1 MLFPFL
7 HKCTTIIV
15 SNEYFHTYESSYCFL
30 GKKEFVLRK
39 IVAKYQF
46 IENAMGKPRWIHS
59 IGQTP
64 PIKTMHTA
72 DTVNI
77 VHFLR

>member
-1 MLFPFL
+1 MLFPFFISVQSP
-7 HKCTTIIV
+7 TSIFT
-15 SNEYFHTYESSYCFL
+15 HTQKFL
-30 GKKEFVLRK
+30 LLSRKKKEFVLRK